1 MYTPPRKKGS
11 TLKHFK
17 QHPLNPYFPPTQGIN
32 PMNITVRVFGDISQI
47 IGKRYELDVP
57 EGSTLSTVTGK
68 VGEKS
73 GQRQGY
79 LGEFRVGGKDL
90 AILVNGKNIDML
102 DGPGTKLKNG
112 DEVVVM
118 QPTAGG

>member
-1 MYTPPRKKGS
+1 MKA
-11 TLKHFK
+11 
-17 QHPLNPYFPPTQGIN
+17 
-32 PMNITVRVFGDISQI
+32 TVRVFGDISAI
-47 IGKRYELDVP
+47 IGRRHEVELP
-57 EGSTLSTVTGK
+57 EGATITTIAGII
-68 VGEKS
+68 GEKS

-90 AILVNGKNIDML
+90 AILVNGKSIDMI
-102 DGPGTKLKNG
+102 DGTQTKLRDG

>member
-1 MYTPPRKKGS
+1 MK
-11 TLKHFK
+11 
-17 QHPLNPYFPPTQGIN
+17 I
-32 PMNITVRVFGDISQI
+32 IVRVFGDISQI
-47 IGKRYELDVP
+47 IGRRHELELPDGATV
-57 EGSTLSTVTGK
+57 STVATK

-90 AILVNGKNIDML
+90 AILVNGKSIDMI
-102 DGPGTKLKNG
+102 DGAQTKLKEG

>member
-1 MYTPPRKKGS
+1 MK
-11 TLKHFK
+11 
-17 QHPLNPYFPPTQGIN
+17 
-32 PMNITVRVFGDISQI
+32 ITVRVFGDISQI
-47 IGKRYELDVP
+47 IGKRHEIDIP
-57 EGSTLSTVTGK
+57 DGATLGTVASR

-73 GQRQGY
+73 AQRQGY

-102 DGPGTKLKNG
+102 DGTTTKLKEG

>member
-1 MYTPPRKKGS
+1 MK
-11 TLKHFK
+11 
-17 QHPLNPYFPPTQGIN
+17 
-32 PMNITVRVFGDISQI
+32 ITVRVFGDISQI
-47 IGKRYELDVP
+47 IGKRHEVDAPTGATV
-57 EGSTLSTVTGK
+57 STVTTV

-90 AILVNGKNIDML
+90 AILVNGKNIDMI
-102 DGPGTKLKNG
+102 DGPGTKLKDG

>member
-1 MYTPPRKKGS
+1 MPG
-11 TLKHFK
+11 LD
-17 QHPLNPYFPPTQGIN
+17 
-32 PMNITVRVFGDISQI
+32 PMKITVRIFGDISQI
-47 IGKRYELDVP
+47 IGKRHEVDVA
-57 EGSTLSTVTGK
+57 SNATVSSVTAII
-68 VGEKS
+68 GEKS

-102 DGPGTKLKNG
+102 DGPGTRLKEG
-112 DEVVVM
+112 DEIVVM